1 MNFTFEMI
9 VNALEVTL
17 ILDFLVRYFGWNRT
31 SSVKYWGTALI
42 WLISF
47 VNISFFSWTH
57 LYESYASSLQILINF
72 VFCCLLLRGTLFQKV
87 FLSAFTMGL
96 VAIIATF
103 VTLLIAKVSSNP
115 VTELLSQL
123 SAVRFT
129 AILLTKLLFFLITRL
144 ILRVK
149 ENGEIR
155 LTDFI
160 PLIIIPALSIIVITL
175 LMYAAIQEPFM
186 QNIIFYAAGIVLLLN
201 MVVYFLFVRI
211 GQAEQMKTEMALLSL
226 QNECMQERSKDIEN
240 MYENVRAL
248 RHDMKNHLLS
258 ISSMAKTGDT
268 DEIQRYAAE
277 LLREQSTND
286 RLVMFSGNHA
296 LDAIIS
302 SKSAAAKR
310 AGVQLRAVV
319 TTSLTEFPPE
329 DIVVIIGNVLDNAIR
344 AAQESSRKTVDLHI
358 QPQGAYSS
366 ILVAN
371 DVLKPVLTENPELNT
386 TKKARMRHGFGIQ
399 NMRKA
404 VERNQGMMRFYE
416 SNNRFVC
423 DILLLNLPTMP
434 E

>member
-1 MNFTFEMI
+1 
-9 VNALEVTL
+9 
-17 ILDFLVRYFGWNRT
+17 
-31 SSVKYWGTALI
+31 
-42 WLISF
+42 
-47 VNISFFSWTH
+47 
-57 LYESYASSLQILINF
+57 
-72 VFCCLLLRGTLFQKV
+72 
-87 FLSAFTMGL
+87 MGL

-155 LTDFI
+155 LMDFI

-329 DIVVIIGNVLDNAIR
+329 DIVVIIGNALDNAIR
-344 AAQESSRKTVDLHI
+344 AAQESSGKTVDLHI

-371 DVLKPVLTENPELNT
+371 DVLRPVLTENPELNT

>member
-1 MNFTFEMI
+1 M
-9 VNALEVTL
+9 
-17 ILDFLVRYFGWNRT
+17 
-31 SSVKYWGTALI
+31 
-42 WLISF
+42 
-47 VNISFFSWTH
+47 
-57 LYESYASSLQILINF
+57 
-72 VFCCLLLRGTLFQKV
+72 
-87 FLSAFTMGL
+87 
-96 VAIIATF
+96 
-103 VTLLIAKVSSNP
+103 
-115 VTELLSQL
+115 TELLSQL

-258 ISSMAKTGDT
+258 ISSMAKNGDT

-329 DIVVIIGNVLDNAIR
+329 DIVVIIGNALDNAIR
-344 AAQESSRKTVDLHI
+344 AAQESSEKNVDLHI

>member
-1 MNFTFEMI
+1 
-9 VNALEVTL
+9 
-17 ILDFLVRYFGWNRT
+17 
-31 SSVKYWGTALI
+31 
-42 WLISF
+42 
-47 VNISFFSWTH
+47 
-57 LYESYASSLQILINF
+57 
-72 VFCCLLLRGTLFQKV
+72 
-87 FLSAFTMGL
+87 
-96 VAIIATF
+96 
-103 VTLLIAKVSSNP
+103 
-115 VTELLSQL
+115 
-123 SAVRFT
+123 
-129 AILLTKLLFFLITRL
+129 
-144 ILRVK
+144 
-149 ENGEIR
+149 
-155 LTDFI
+155 
-160 PLIIIPALSIIVITL
+160 
-175 LMYAAIQEPFM
+175 M

-258 ISSMAKTGDT
+258 ISSMAKNGDT

-302 SKSAAAKR
+302 SKSAAAKH

-319 TTSLTEFPPE
+319 TTPLAEFPPE
-329 DIVVIIGNVLDNAIR
+329 DIVVIIGNALDNAIR
-344 AAQESSRKTVDLHI
+344 AAQESSGKTVDLHI

-399 NMRKA
+399 NMKKA